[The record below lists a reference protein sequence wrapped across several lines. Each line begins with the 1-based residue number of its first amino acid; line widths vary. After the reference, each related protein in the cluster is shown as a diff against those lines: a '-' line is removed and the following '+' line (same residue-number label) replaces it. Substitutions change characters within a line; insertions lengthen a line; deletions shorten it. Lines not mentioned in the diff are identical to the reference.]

1 MATNGS
7 LVHAAVPISLDGR
20 QFVLRYR
27 ALAFIRY
34 AEETGGDLL
43 ADIRNLGEIG
53 EAIQAGGQAPS
64 AGGGMFGKL
73 RDIVW
78 AGLLDQQPETTRDET
93 ARLFGLEDLPELMPA
108 IAAALRGTLPEGT
121 ATARPTKRP
130 RGRPPI
136 CPLPRDPGPLT
147 DGSAS
152 GPSSAMDQESAP
164 KNSAA

>member
-20 QFVLRYR
+20 KFVLRYR

-64 AGGGMFGKL
+64 AGGGMFAKL

-78 AGLLDQQPETTRDET
+78 AGLLDQQPETTRDDA

-108 IAAALRGTLPEGT
+108 IAAAIRGTLPAGS
-121 ATARPTKRP
+121 AVRPMKAPTPKASGRRP
-130 RGRPPI
+130 GRLI
-136 CPLPRDPGPLT
+136 G
-147 DGSAS
+147 GSAS